1 MLALL
6 ILVLSKTMV
15 KLNMKIIAVV
25 ESDDYGPAAILDP
38 THITITRFN
47 GFYLAASRCV
57 FRNTPITCEISEET
71 ALSLIKKCVQCLN
84 MSGNNN
90 TLEIE
95 KE

>member
-1 MLALL
+1 
-6 ILVLSKTMV
+6 
-15 KLNMKIIAVV
+15 MKIIAVV

-38 THITITRFN
+38 AHISITKFN

-57 FRNTPITCEISEET
+57 YTGSPITCEISEET
-71 ALSLIKKCVQCLN
+71 ALSLIHKGVQCLD
-84 MSGNNN
+84 MIGSGS